1 MVLASKVLE
10 AVIYGLS
17 LGMIYIMV
25 ALGLTLIFG
34 LLEVVNF
41 AHGAF
46 VTIGAYIGISTIAST
61 GNFWLALP
69 VAAVLIGVLGI
80 VIERLFLRPLYGTE
94 NSTLYQLLLTFAIAL
109 FLDGL
114 VIIQYGTGS
123 QRISTPAL
131 LQGSPVPIGPTLI
144 PRYRIF
150 VIVFTT
156 VVVLAVWLFLQRTKL
171 GLIVKAGM
179 DDRERTT
186 LLGIRLSRV
195 QVLMMGVGSAL
206 AAISGILASPILG
219 AGPTLGTELLI
230 ISFAIVIIGGLGDVR
245 GAIVAGLLIGIINS
259 LSSFFYPTAGSVGM
273 YLLMIIVLLLRPQG
287 IIGGVEV

>member
-1 MVLASKVLE
+1 MVVSKVLE
-10 AVIYGLS
+10 AIIYGLS

-46 VTIGAYIGISTIAST
+46 VTIGAYIGISTIEGT
-61 GNFWLALP
+61 GSFWLAIP
-69 VAAVLIGVLGI
+69 VAAVLIGGLGI
-80 VIERLFLRPLYGTE
+80 ALERIFLRRLYGTE
-94 NSTLYQLLLTFAIAL
+94 NSTLYELLLTFAIAL

-114 VIIQYGTGS
+114 VIIQYGTSS
-123 QRISTPAL
+123 QRIDTPNL
-131 LQGSPVPIGPTLI
+131 LQGSPIQIGPTLI

-150 VIVFTT
+150 IILFTT
-156 VVVLAVWLFLQRTKL
+156 VLILGIWLFLQRTKL

-179 DDRERTT
+179 DDRERVK

-206 AAISGILASPILG
+206 AAISGILAAPVLG

-230 ISFAIVIIGGLGDVR
+230 ISFAIVIIGGLGDIR

-259 LSSFFYPTAGSVGM
+259 LSSFFYPTAAGVGM
-273 YLLMIIVLLLRPQG
+273 YLLMIVVLLLRPQG
-287 IIGGVEV
+287 IIGGVEA

>member
-1 MVLASKVLE
+1 MVVSKVLE

-46 VTIGAYIGISTIAST
+46 VTMGAYIGISTIEGT
-61 GNFWLALP
+61 GSFWLAIP
-69 VAAVLIGVLGI
+69 VAAALIGGLGI
-80 VIERLFLRPLYGTE
+80 ALERIFLRRLYGTE
-94 NSTLYQLLLTFAIAL
+94 NSTLYELLLTFAIAL

-114 VIIQYGTGS
+114 VIIQYGTSS
-123 QRISTPAL
+123 QRIDTPNL
-131 LQGSPVPIGPTLI
+131 LQGSPIPIGPTLI

-150 VIVFTT
+150 IILFTT
-156 VVVLAVWLFLQRTKL
+156 VLILGIWLFLQRTKL

-179 DDRERTT
+179 DDRERVK

-206 AAISGILASPILG
+206 AAISGILAAPVLG

-230 ISFAIVIIGGLGDVR
+230 ISFAIVIIGGLGDIR

-259 LSSFFYPTAGSVGM
+259 LSSFFYPTAAGVGM
-273 YLLMIIVLLLRPQG
+273 YLLMIVVLLLRPQG
-287 IIGGVEV
+287 IIGGVEA